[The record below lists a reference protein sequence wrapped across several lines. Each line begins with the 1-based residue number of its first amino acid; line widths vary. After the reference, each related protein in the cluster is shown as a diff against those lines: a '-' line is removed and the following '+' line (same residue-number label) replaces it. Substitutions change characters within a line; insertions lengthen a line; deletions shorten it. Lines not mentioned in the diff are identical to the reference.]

1 MMKMVLSVAFAATLV
16 SSPAI
21 AQVTTLQSANPAPK
35 GQNLDR
41 IICEV
46 METTGSRLGARKV
59 CKTVLEW
66 QQLKREHR
74 DTVDKF
80 QQQNTNVPVSG

>member
-1 MMKMVLSVAFAATLV
+1 MKMVLSLALAATLA

-21 AQVTTLQSANPAPK
+21 GQVTTLQTANPAPK
-35 GQNLDR
+35 GQDLDK
-41 IICEV
+41 IVCEV
-46 METTGSRLGARKV
+46 TETTGSRLGARKV

-66 QQLKREHR
+66 QQQKQQHR
-74 DTVDKF
+74 DTIEKF

>member
-1 MMKMVLSVAFAATLV
+1 MKMVLSVAFAATLV

-41 IICEV
+41 IVCEV
-46 METTGSRLGARKV
+46 EETTGTRLGARKV

-66 QQLKREHR
+66 QQLKAEHR
-74 DTVDKF
+74 GTVEKV